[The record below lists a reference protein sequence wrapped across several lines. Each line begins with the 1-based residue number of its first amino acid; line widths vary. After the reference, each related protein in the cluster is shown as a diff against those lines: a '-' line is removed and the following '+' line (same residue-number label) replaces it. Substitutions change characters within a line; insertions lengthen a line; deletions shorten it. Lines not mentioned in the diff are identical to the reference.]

1 VKLINTLQITQKK
14 RYDREMGSSEVMV
27 GKVLSSASK
36 DGECGGSRTAFFDV
50 EVGKNAAW
58 ALLIMWAL
66 HRKSHHTIYDLPLIG
81 ETFQNVS

>member
-1 VKLINTLQITQKK
+1 MKLINTLQITQKK

-27 GKVLSSASK
+27 GKVLASASK
-36 DGECGGSRTAFFDV
+36 DGELAELRSLTDA

-66 HRKSHHTIYDLPLIG
+66 HRKSHHTIYNLPQIG
-81 ETFQNVS
+81 ETFQDVS